1 MNITPLFSVPLG
13 ITNLHRGFTADEM
26 SFFLN
31 ELNSV
36 NSNIG
41 NSTSVNKQV
50 LDHPALSTLKETILV
65 ELDKFVQE
73 INPPRADKN
82 IKFYITQSWL
92 NINHTNDWHHPHTHV
107 NSIISGVLYI
117 NVNNTVDSITFSP
130 NRALFGNLVYYP
142 EKETVYN
149 VFYKKV
155 PVKKGMLIFFP
166 SVTEHFVEFNKDTH
180 KRISLSFN
188 VFLTGTLG
196 TEDSSSKLDL

>member
-13 ITNLHRGFTADEM
+13 ITNLDREFTDDEM
-26 SFFLN
+26 SVFLN
-31 ELNSV
+31 ELDSV

-50 LDHPALSTLKETILV
+50 LDHPTLSTLKENILV
-65 ELDKFVQE
+65 ELDKFIQE
-73 INPPRADKN
+73 INPPKADKN

-92 NINHTNDWHHPHTHV
+92 NINRTDDWHHPHIHV

-117 NVNNTVDSITFSP
+117 NVKNTVDSITFSP
-130 NRALFGNLVYYP
+130 KTALFGNLVYYP

-155 PVKKGMLIFFP
+155 PVTKGMLVFFP
-166 SVTEHFVEFNKDTH
+166 STTEHFVEFNKDTH
-180 KRISLSFN
+180 NRISLSFN

-196 TEDSSSKLDL
+196 TEESSSKLDL